1 MTWFN
6 FKQFVRGKDVELTKR
21 NSHSFFFEGSSCLW
35 HGFLLILKPII
46 HIVRNDSNR
55 NRNVDTL
62 LSISPCHLIFSLLRL
77 IRDHGVDVLVTSLIQ
92 YGGSFDEVS
101 GNTVN
106 VQRNWGAI
114 PSARAKP
121 VGRYCTQF
129 RGTYNSFTRYLIK
142 RSTVLTLWSSKWLT
156 SWEVIFFCY

>member
-1 MTWFN
+1 M
-6 FKQFVRGKDVELTKR
+6 RLTP
-21 NSHSFFFEGSSCLW
+21 H
-35 HGFLLILKPII
+35 FLLLIQ
-46 HIVRNDSNR
+46 
-55 NRNVDTL
+55 NVM
-62 LSISPCHLIFSLLRL
+62 
-77 IRDHGVDVLVTSLIQ
+77 IQ
-92 YGGSFDEVS
+92 YGGSFDEVL

-114 PSARAKP
+114 PSDRAKP

-156 SWEVIFFCY
+156 SWEVIFFVTKRRGVLLVLKTNTYLLLLTNWNFINKRRCVLQVLIYNNHLCLKSYF